1 MSIGIQQLCIFG
13 SPEMNSTNMGQEQ
26 GMSMA
31 FCLMGH
37 GSGKEYVN
45 TLIGGH
51 FYHPRNKAG
60 AGAQRL
66 FHGNNGMIY
75 PDFIGKDNKNRVI
88 ADAKYKPFQNISGRD
103 YLQILAYMFRFDC
116 KRGYYLYPESDGR
129 EPFLLKLN
137 QGMTYENNVFPRE
150 DVSVIKCGLQIPCG
164 VENYA
169 DFVEQIKK
177 SEHIFKQE
185 LDRLFQK
192 Q

>member
-1 MSIGIQQLCIFG
+1 MG
-13 SPEMNSTNMGQEQ
+13 ENS
-26 GMSMA
+26 
-31 FCLMGH
+31 
-37 GSGKEYVN
+37 
-45 TLIGGH
+45 
-51 FYHPRNKAG
+51 
-60 AGAQRL
+60 
-66 FHGNNGMIY
+66 
-75 PDFIGKDNKNRVI
+75 
-88 ADAKYKPFQNISGRD
+88 
-103 YLQILAYMFRFDC
+103 
-116 KRGYYLYPESDGR
+116 
-129 EPFLLKLN
+129 FLLKLN